1 MCRFADAE
9 LTEFYEKF
17 KDHVKEEDAYRK
29 RTDKFMHESL
39 QDRRVHT
46 ETIKKLSDQAHRLT
60 EQTERHISST
70 QELITL
76 YKNYTVGKK
85 LISFLGKSIISV
97 AAFLALFLSLAH
109 YLKEHGLI

>member
-9 LTEFYEKF
+9 LAEFYAKF
-17 KDHVKEEDAYRK
+17 KEHIAEEDKYREK
-29 RTDKFMHESL
+29 TDKFMRESL

-46 ETIKKLSDQAHRLT
+46 ETIKKLSEQAHKLT
-60 EQTERHISST
+60 EQTERHVAST

-85 LISFLGKSIISV
+85 LVSFLGKTVISL
-97 AAFLALFLSLAH
+97 AAFLALFMSLAH